1 MKNSFET
8 FADLTVSGQSSRYC
22 SLAKLEQAGFSSVSH
37 LPYSLKI
44 LLENLLR
51 HEDGRAVTGDD
62 IAALAQWEPA
72 GGAAKDIAFSP
83 ARVLLQDFTGVPAV
97 VDLAAIRD
105 GVARLGGDPKCVN
118 PLQPVE
124 LVIDHSVQ
132 VDYFGRPDAL
142 LLNAELEYRRNR
154 ERYAFLR
161 WGQNT
166 FGNFQVVPPE
176 TGIVHQVNLEYL
188 A

>member
-72 GGAAKDIAFSP
+72 GGA
-83 ARVLLQDFTGVPAV
+83 VLPG
-97 VDLAAIRD
+97 
-105 GVARLGGDPKCVN
+105 K
-118 PLQPVE
+118 
-124 LVIDHSVQ
+124 
-132 VDYFGRPDAL
+132 
-142 LLNAELEYRRNR
+142 
-154 ERYAFLR
+154 
-161 WGQNT
+161 
-166 FGNFQVVPPE
+166 
-176 TGIVHQVNLEYL
+176 
-188 A
+188 